1 MEIVLL
7 NCDMFTN
14 LIIYV
19 TQRIYSYTSITNTRR
34 AVCKKLNRP
43 VVMVYSVFY
52 FRNIMIRYKYFK
64 KSNRTEEKN
73 SKCIFIKYKFKFG
86 MSLDH
91 ALSLTITNAV
101 GNSQEIGQNATN
113 IL

>member
-1 MEIVLL
+1 MYGPKHAYKDSVKKKTICKNAFRITVRDRQATKWRTSLEKFYGKGG
-7 NCDMFTN
+7 CD
-14 LIIYV
+14 
-19 TQRIYSYTSITNTRR
+19 
-34 AVCKKLNRP
+34 CKI
-43 VVMVYSVFY
+43 SAY
-52 FRNIMIRYKYFK
+52 FQFK
-64 KSNRTEEKN
+64 DHRMTT
-73 SKCIFIKYKFKFG
+73 FLYKFKFG